1 MLQDILALTTV
12 FAAATYAAYGLYK
25 TVNIKPSQNGG
36 GCCGCSSGATCSAKG
51 LKKVVRG

>member
-1 MLQDILALTTV
+1 MLQDILALTAV

-36 GCCGCSSGATCSAKG
+36 GCCGCSAGATCSAKG
-51 LKKVVRG
+51 LKKVVK

>member
-36 GCCGCSSGATCSAKG
+36 GCCGCSAGAACSAKG